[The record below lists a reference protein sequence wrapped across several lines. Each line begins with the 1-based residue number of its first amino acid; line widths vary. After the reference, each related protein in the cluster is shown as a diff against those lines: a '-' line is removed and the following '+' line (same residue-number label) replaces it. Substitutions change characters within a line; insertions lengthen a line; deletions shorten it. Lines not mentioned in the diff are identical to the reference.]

1 MRKFNFVKRTLIA
14 TTVALVTNFT
24 AQAQVTEQSTN
35 SFTVKHSFVSKK
47 SVSLAKHQ
55 FGHAGWWW
63 TSEFTQSGKGH
74 NMFFNGKG
82 LHEKLPSGETITHLT
97 KVKKGVWSGVLGKIR
112 SEDAKG
118 KMKVSI
124 KEHHHSTKITME
136 YTVTSNLLASNKNW
150 PSYMDNML
158 AAQMSS
164 LKDSLNNR

>member
-1 MRKFNFVKRTLIA
+1 MNKFSLLKITVFTNTLA
-14 TTVALVTNFT
+14 LLTSYTT
-24 AQAQVTEQSTN
+24 QAEVTEQSVN

-124 KEHHHSTKITME
+124 KEHHHSTKVTME
-136 YTVTSNLLASNKNW
+136 YTVISNSLASNKNW
-150 PSYMDNML
+150 PSYMDKML

-164 LKDSLNNR
+164 LKNSLNNR